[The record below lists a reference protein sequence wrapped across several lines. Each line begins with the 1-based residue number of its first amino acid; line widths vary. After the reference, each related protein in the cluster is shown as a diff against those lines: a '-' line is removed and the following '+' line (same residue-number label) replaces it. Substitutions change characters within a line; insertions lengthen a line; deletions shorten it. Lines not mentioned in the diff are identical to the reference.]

1 MKMKMKD
8 SQISVL
14 NIKLFFSLVL
24 WWQSLER
31 DRQSMREKQKQMQGE
46 AGHDILE
53 LENYNNHLVFVC
65 LIVPVKM

>member
-46 AGHDILE
+46 AGHYILE